1 MTQSI
6 TFPDDV
12 FLPSFTCGGVY
23 TQNFWIETSDG
34 SRLNTV
40 YPEASTHGTDRE
52 DYIKITAGALS
63 NAPSG
68 PLTLKMYGILTWE
81 STDY

>member
-1 MTQSI
+1 M
-6 TFPDDV
+6 
-12 FLPSFTCGGVY
+12 
-23 TQNFWIETSDG
+23 
-34 SRLNTV
+34 